1 MLRRKTHKF
10 SIQTAGLDDEQ
21 AAQVMVLLC
30 SITDSFGV
38 DYESASNVP
47 TRILRRRYPELDWH
61 RSSGL
66 NRIG

>member
-10 SIQTAGLDDEQ
+10 SVQTTGLDDEQ

-30 SITDSFGV
+30 SIADSFGV

-47 TRILRRRYPELDWH
+47 LRVLRRCYPDLDCT
-61 RSSGL
+61 GL
-66 NRIG
+66 RA